1 MLVVSIE
8 DLDRLLALRKEDPS
22 LDKELND
29 VIEVD
34 QFLKLAEDYGF
45 DVTEADLFS
54 AQQREEGSLPAQ
66 ELQRRMAGEA
76 RRLRHFIQG

>member
-45 DVTEADLFS
+45 DV
-54 AQQREEGSLPAQ
+54 
-66 ELQRRMAGEA
+66 
-76 RRLRHFIQG
+76 